1 MLIASRNKKVIKDL
15 REKLNREFEM
25 KYRGRTSRILGMDII
40 RDI

>member
-25 KYRGRTSRILGMDII
+25 KYGGRTSSILGMDII